1 MSVRVFAM
9 ASLSLFTVSP
19 DFSRNDHITPPN
31 SARIVQVLYELLL
44 QATDKDYEQVP
55 IEQFGLAMLRG
66 MGWKDGEGVGKNK
79 K

>member
-1 MSVRVFAM
+1 MTY
-9 ASLSLFTVSP
+9 LF
-19 DFSRNDHITPPN
+19 
-31 SARIVQVLYELLL
+31 
-44 QATDKDYEQVP
+44 QATDDDYEKVP